1 MKTYDELYNDVKRAV
16 DEYFEQ
22 AYDDDWHCGAYH
34 AYRYVLDRLEE
45 IREVEGKQNELGVM
59 SDE

>member
-16 DEYFEQ
+16 DKGFEQ
-22 AYDDDWHCGAYH
+22 ALTDDWHCGARH

-45 IREVEGKQNELGVM
+45 IREETNERNTIQR
-59 SDE
+59 